1 MDAGPVVQA
10 TDTPG
15 VMVDVSVFVTTV
27 LCTLCMEAGQLIR
40 PEEAQ
45 TVADTVSVVTVLV
58 TEGPSARFLGAD
70 DAAVVVA
77 VVVTMVG
84 GEDLLVIQAAAS
96 VVKKRGIS
104 VSGEGPHVLP
114 RSSTEAPAAAPM
126 PKVKPWSMVN

>member
-1 MDAGPVVQA
+1 
-10 TDTPG
+10 
-15 VMVDVSVFVTTV
+15 MVDVSVFVTTV

-45 TVADTVSVVTVLV
+45 TVADMVSVVTVLV
-58 TEGPSARFLGAD
+58 TEGLSARFLGED

-77 VVVTMVG
+77 VVVTTG

-104 VSGEGPHVLP
+104 VSGEGPQVLP